1 MPLRSEMLRVY
12 WDSRRWVRLQS
23 EKAMEDEGSLDT
35 TTRLAPSHLCGEEEP
50 LEKLPLDD

>member
-1 MPLRSEMLRVY
+1 MLRVY

-35 TTRLAPSHLCGEEEP
+35 TTRLPHPTSVGRRSLWKSSHWMTE
-50 LEKLPLDD
+50 